1 MVPNLSIRGLGPLG
15 QSSGISQ
22 ALEPHDAVITARPST
37 PKQPERGRRTSHG
50 TFEQLGLDPYKLAI
64 QSFNFL
70 VLLYLLNRLAYK
82 PVLRMFDER
91 ASRIKADL
99 DDAKR
104 MRDEGERDRQTYRDQ
119 LNRARDE
126 ARAVLDEA
134 ANVASRIREQAM
146 FDAEATAL
154 AIIARARQDIA
165 RERDAALKELRG
177 EVATIAIMAA
187 TRVLKRSLNT
197 EDARRLIDEA
207 LAETELATKA
217 D

>member
-1 MVPNLSIRGLGPLG
+1 MGL
-15 QSSGISQ
+15 
-22 ALEPHDAVITARPST
+22 
-37 PKQPERGRRTSHG
+37 
-50 TFEQLGLDPYKLAI
+50 FEQLGLDPYKLAI

-187 TRVLKRSLNT
+187 TRVVKRSLNT

-207 LAETELATKA
+207 LADTELATKV

>member
-1 MVPNLSIRGLGPLG
+1 
-15 QSSGISQ
+15 
-22 ALEPHDAVITARPST
+22 
-37 PKQPERGRRTSHG
+37 
-50 TFEQLGLDPYKLAI
+50 
-64 QSFNFL
+64 
-70 VLLYLLNRLAYK
+70 
-82 PVLRMFDER
+82 MFDER
-91 ASRIKADL
+91 ASRIKSDL

-104 MRDEGERDRQTYRDQ
+104 MREEGERDRQTYRDQ

-146 FDAEATAL
+146 FDAESTAL

-187 TRVLKRSLNT
+187 TRVVKRSLNT

-207 LAETELATKA
+207 LSDTELATKA

>member
-1 MVPNLSIRGLGPLG
+1 
-15 QSSGISQ
+15 
-22 ALEPHDAVITARPST
+22 
-37 PKQPERGRRTSHG
+37 
-50 TFEQLGLDPYKLAI
+50 
-64 QSFNFL
+64 
-70 VLLYLLNRLAYK
+70 
-82 PVLRMFDER
+82 
-91 ASRIKADL
+91 
-99 DDAKR
+99 

-187 TRVLKRSLNT
+187 TRVVKRSLNT
-197 EDARRLIDEA
+197 EDARRIIDEA
-207 LAETELATKA
+207 LADTELATKA

>member
-1 MVPNLSIRGLGPLG
+1 MGL
-15 QSSGISQ
+15 
-22 ALEPHDAVITARPST
+22 
-37 PKQPERGRRTSHG
+37 
-50 TFEQLGLDPYKLAI
+50 FEQLGLDPIKLAI

-70 VLLYLLNRLAYK
+70 VLLFLLNRLAYK

-91 ASRIKADL
+91 ASRIKSDL

-104 MRDEGERDRQTYRDQ
+104 MREEGDRDRQTYRDQ

-134 ANVASRIREQAM
+134 SNVASRIREQAM

-187 TRVLKRSLNT
+187 TRVVKRSLNT

-207 LAETELATKA
+207 LTDTELASKA

>member
-1 MVPNLSIRGLGPLG
+1 MGV
-15 QSSGISQ
+15 
-22 ALEPHDAVITARPST
+22 
-37 PKQPERGRRTSHG
+37 
-50 TFEQLGLDPYKLAI
+50 FEQLGLDPGKLAI

-82 PVLRMFDER
+82 PILRIFEER
-91 ASRIKADL
+91 ASRIKTDL

-126 ARAVLDEA
+126 ARAVLEEA

-187 TRVLKRSLNT
+187 TRVVKRSLNT
-197 EDARRLIDEA
+197 EDARRLVDEA
-207 LAETELATKA
+207 LADTELATRA

>member
-1 MVPNLSIRGLGPLG
+1 MGL
-15 QSSGISQ
+15 
-22 ALEPHDAVITARPST
+22 
-37 PKQPERGRRTSHG
+37 
-50 TFEQLGLDPYKLAI
+50 FEQLGLDPYKLAT

-70 VLLYLLNRLAYK
+70 VLLYLLNRLAFK
-82 PVLRMFDER
+82 PVLRIFDER

-99 DDAKR
+99 DEATR
-104 MRDEGERDRQTYRDQ
+104 MRQEGERDRQTYRDQ

-134 ANVASRIREQAM
+134 SNVASRVREQAM
-146 FDAEATAL
+146 FDAEASAL

-165 RERDAALKELRG
+165 RERDAALKQLRG

-187 TRVLKRSLNT
+187 TRVVKRNLNT
-197 EDARRLIDEA
+197 EDARRLVDEA
-207 LAETELATKA
+207 LTDTELASKV

>member
-1 MVPNLSIRGLGPLG
+1 MGL
-15 QSSGISQ
+15 
-22 ALEPHDAVITARPST
+22 
-37 PKQPERGRRTSHG
+37 
-50 TFEQLGLDPYKLAI
+50 FEQLGLDPYKLAI

-70 VLLYLLNRLAYK
+70 ALLFLLNRLAYK

-91 ASRIKADL
+91 ASRIKSDL

-104 MRDEGERDRQTYRDQ
+104 MREEGERDRQTYRDQ

-146 FDAEATAL
+146 FDAESTAL

-187 TRVLKRSLNT
+187 TRVVKRSLNT

-207 LAETELATKA
+207 LSDTELATKA